1 MNFFHGILARIED
14 QETVDLWLTIISI
27 SFVVL
32 VVALVVFTL
41 CIRIIAR
48 RMTRPCHWCTEFI
61 PKNEKICPKCGKA
74 VS

>member
-1 MNFFHGILARIED
+1 MNLFYGILARIED

-61 PKNEKICPKCGKA
+61 PKTEKICPKCGKA